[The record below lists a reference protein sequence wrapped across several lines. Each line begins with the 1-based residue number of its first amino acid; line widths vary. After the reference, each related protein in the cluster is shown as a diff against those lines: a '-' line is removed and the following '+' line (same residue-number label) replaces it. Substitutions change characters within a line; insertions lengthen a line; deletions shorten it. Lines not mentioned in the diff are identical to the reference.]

1 MIRWLLLIPFA
12 LLIAIGASGTFF
24 LIATIVDP
32 VMAVLTG
39 DTLFVGLWSL
49 VDAVFAAEDPGPIV
63 EDAFLA
69 VGRIVFTLLVFP
81 PLMIAIISEV
91 LGMRSL
97 LWYALAT
104 GILTAAV
111 PFILRG
117 SARIASPAEL
127 HVSVV
132 LGLTGA
138 AAGLVYWAIIGGR
151 EPRRPNPTAPLSGS

>member
-12 LLIAIGASGTFF
+12 LLIAIGASGTFL
-24 LIATIVDP
+24 LIASIVDP

-39 DTLFVGLWSL
+39 DTLFVGFWSL

-63 EDAFLA
+63 EGALLT
-69 VGRIVFTLLVFP
+69 VGRIVFTLLVLP
-81 PLMIAIISEV
+81 PLMVAVVSEV

-97 LWYALAT
+97 LWHALAT

-127 HVSVV
+127 HVSLV

-138 AAGLVYWAIIGGR
+138 VAGLVYWAIIGGR
-151 EPRRPNPTAPLSGS
+151 KTGPAQFDEKIP